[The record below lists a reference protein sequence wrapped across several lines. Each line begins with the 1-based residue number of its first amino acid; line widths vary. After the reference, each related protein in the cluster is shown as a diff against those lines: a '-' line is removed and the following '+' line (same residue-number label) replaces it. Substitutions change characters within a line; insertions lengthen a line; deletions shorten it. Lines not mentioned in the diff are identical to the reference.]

1 MVPPILTRPP
11 AHTPEDIDALNA
23 RIDASK
29 LTHPAW
35 HGPGKP
41 RFRSDLHVLKTADW
55 ETLKEAAERFLV
67 VIDELIQQLRDEPSL
82 LQDYFS
88 MPPTWQAM
96 SLQGAPWWNLF
107 ARMDVFYTV
116 DGRVQ
121 ICEINSDTPS
131 GQTDMWALLKTF
143 REDACWGTLPGDDYR
158 PRLVHYLRALVPGRV
173 HEEGRAPGLAVVYPT
188 DITEDLEL
196 IRAYMRIA
204 REAGFRVV
212 HGGPRNLEVDGEGRV
227 RLFGEPVDVILRHY
241 KTDWWGERRRM
252 WYHAPFIID
261 AEPLE
266 VLAPL
271 LDAEARGTVAVV
283 NPFGAMP
290 TQSKKAL
297 AYMWEHLDRFSPAAR
312 ETVRRFIPETRRLEA
327 DFEAR
332 YLNDKA
338 RWVLKSDF
346 GCEGEEV
353 VVGRLATQEQWRLA
367 LKRVIPERW
376 VIQEFFEVQ
385 PLEDGTLPNF
395 GVYTIAGK
403 AAGLYTRTNPPTGIT
418 DAYAMVLP
426 VAVAHDLDEG

>member
-11 AHTPEDIDALNA
+11 AHVPEDVDALNA
-23 RIDASK
+23 RIEAMK

-41 RFRSDLHVLKTADW
+41 RFRSDLHVLQRAQW
-55 ETLKEAAERFLV
+55 RAFEEASERFLEV
-67 VIDELIQQLRDEPSL
+67 MDELVQQLHDEPAL
-82 LQDYFS
+82 LRDYFS
-88 MPPTWQAM
+88 MPETWQEM
-96 SLQGAPWWNLF
+96 SLGGAPWWNLF

-116 DGRVQ
+116 DGRIQ
-121 ICEINSDTPS
+121 ICEINTDTPS
-131 GQTDMWALLKTF
+131 GQPDMWALLEAF
-143 REDACWGTLPGDDYR
+143 GADDRWGTIPGGDYNA
-158 PRLVHYLRALVPGRV
+158 RLVRFLRALTPPHVQKA
-173 HEEGRAPGLAVVYPT
+173 GRAPALAIVYPT

-196 IRAYMRIA
+196 IRGYMRLG
-204 REAGFRVV
+204 REAGFAVV
-212 HGGPRNLEVDGEGRV
+212 HGGPRNLHIDTGGRV
-227 RLFGEPVDVILRHY
+227 RLLGEPVDVILRHY

-252 WYHAPFIID
+252 WYHAPFILD
-261 AEPLE
+261 PEPLD

-271 LDAEARGTVAVV
+271 LDADARGTVAVV

-297 AYMWEHLDRFSPAAR
+297 AYMWEHLERFSPAAR
-312 ETVRRFIPETRRLEA
+312 ETVRRYVPMTRRLED

-332 YLNDKA
+332 YLNDRS

-353 VVGRLATQEQWRLA
+353 VVGRLVTQEQWRLT

-376 VIQEFFEVQ
+376 VVQEFFEIQ
-385 PLEDGTLPNF
+385 PLEDGSLPNF

-403 AAGLYTRTNPPTGIT
+403 PAGLYTRTNPPTGIT
-418 DAYAMVLP
+418 DTHAMVLP
-426 VAVAHDLDEG
+426 VAVAPDLEER